1 MTTTVW
7 VTPSATAYSCLCE
20 PCMDAARDGGL
31 LFSDAL
37 MRSSVRGALAVDA
50 EVTTVRCAAGHEI
63 VLRRVS
69 RPPGLARH
77 DERQLELA

>member
-1 MTTTVW
+1 
-7 VTPSATAYSCLCE
+7 
-20 PCMDAARDGGL
+20 
-31 LFSDAL
+31 
-37 MRSSVRGALAVDA
+37 MRSSVRGSLAVDA

-69 RPPGLARH
+69 LPPGLARP

>member
-1 MTTTVW
+1 MTTVW
-7 VTPSATAYSCLCE
+7 VSPSATAFSCLCE

-37 MRSSVRGALAVDA
+37 MRSSVRGSLAVDA
-50 EVTTVRCAAGHEI
+50 EVTTARCAAGHEI

-69 RPPGLARH
+69 LPPGLARP